1 MEKKGKTTRIEKG
14 NRPVRLAIAALLVG
28 IATFLVAVLLLTD
41 RAEMPMVPVQP
52 YTIVL
57 LVLGILLIIATL
69 VVGVLAL
76 VATIRA
82 KSSYL
87 WMAAAGL
94 LVGLLSSVFIVLAA
108 IVVSFKII
116 LL

>member
-1 MEKKGKTTRIEKG
+1 MEKKGKTTGVEKSK
-14 NRPVRLAIAALLVG
+14 RPQRLAVAAMLVG
-28 IATFLVAVLLLTD
+28 LGTFLVAALLLTD
-41 RAEMPMVPVQP
+41 RLEMPMTPVQP

-57 LVLGILLIIATL
+57 LVLGILLILATL
-69 VVGVLAL
+69 FVGVLAL

-82 KSSYL
+82 KSPYL

-94 LVGLLSSVFIVLAA
+94 LVGLLGSVAIVMAA
-108 IVVSFKII
+108 IVVSFKLF